1 MALMLLF
8 DLINFRFHARGTI
21 VEGVGDEVLIGL
33 ASTLGLIALVS
44 ILYNTQGQRNI
55 HPLQEEHV
63 RVVRDRLGVRREG
76 SDTGANDDPVLPDS
90 PPVTYSTDR
99 RCPVCL
105 TDTKF
110 CTTTNC
116 GHVFCAPC
124 IITYWRYGRWLG
136 AINCPVCRQQV
147 TILFSNF
154 SEEDRALPEAVQHRH
169 DMNEYN
175 RRYSGIPRPW
185 MDYIYDLPTLLRQL
199 FTELFSVGGLVWVL
213 RLRIILCF
221 CAAALYFVSP
231 LDIIPESVFGF
242 LGLLDDVLIILL
254 VLVYVTEMY
263 RRVIANRAEQP
274 M

>member
-116 GHVFCAPC
+116 GHVFCGMP
-124 IITYWRYGRWLG
+124 
-136 AINCPVCRQQV
+136 
-147 TILFSNF
+147 LFEF
-154 SEEDRALPEAVQHRH
+154 P
-169 DMNEYN
+169 
-175 RRYSGIPRPW
+175 
-185 MDYIYDLPTLLRQL
+185 YIY
-199 FTELFSVGGLVWVL
+199 F
-213 RLRIILCF
+213 RLYYHGNII
-221 CAAALYFVSP
+221 V
-231 LDIIPESVFGF
+231 
-242 LGLLDDVLIILL
+242 
-254 VLVYVTEMY
+254 
-263 RRVIANRAEQP
+263 
-274 M
+274 